1 MKTYKERAN
10 DISRK
15 LKKRRQQRRALGV
28 SAALV
33 VCVLAAVL
41 FVPYRTTPP
50 DVSMYAGSDYYPV
63 IQLFNEY
70 NYTPP
75 AYRNNFEKWG
85 SYLSD
90 KKNVDGDKDLIYDE
104 VWGHPEL
111 VEGELGTEITDN
123 QVDGVYEGD
132 LIKRTDTHIFYLS
145 RNALEIYTIA
155 GEDTERV
162 SLWQLES
169 NEQYDLGGEQE
180 MFLSADGKTVTLV
193 LPYYFNDTYGEGSN
207 MVQVVNLDVS
217 DPGNIKQK
225 GTFYTLGAYR
235 TARYVDGDLL
245 LLSRCASASEPDYD
259 DPSTFVPMVG
269 SSIEDLYPI
278 SGDKIQLPTE
288 MSNGSYT
295 VVTMLD
301 GDTLE
306 ILDAGAVL
314 STYDKEIY
322 VSQERIYVCRSYAMV
337 EEKGNFRY
345 STPMTEISCMG
356 YGPEGLK
363 MLGTFQVEGTVQN
376 QYSMDEYNG
385 IFRVVTT
392 VNQFSYWIG
401 GSQVVD
407 VMTTP
412 GSSASLTCFYVDTWE
427 EAGKLERFAPEGE
440 SVQSVR
446 FEENYAY
453 VCTAVFASDPV
464 FFIDMTDLSNITAKD
479 TGTIDGYS
487 SSLIQLG
494 DGLLMGI
501 GYSEEGGLKVEI
513 YRETEDGVESVCAY
527 ERPVIFATDYKAYYI
542 DRENRYFGI
551 PTLDGYVLLYFNGT
565 ELVELANV
573 PPKFLLDD
581 ARGVVIDQWLYVF
594 GNGYQ
599 GQGLDKSEKEEI

>member
-33 VCVLAAVL
+33 VCILAAVL

-50 DVSMYAGSDYYPV
+50 DVSMYAGSDYYDL
-63 IQLFNEY
+63 IRMLNEY
-70 NYTPP
+70 HYTPP
-75 AYRNNFEKWG
+75 QYRNNFEKWSSSLLSGQGDMG
-85 SYLSD
+85 STPEVFPPLYE
-90 KKNVDGDKDLIYDE
+90 VPVGDQMSI
-104 VWGHPEL
+104 
-111 VEGELGTEITDN
+111 EITDN

-145 RNALEIYTIA
+145 RNVLEIYTIA
-155 GEDTERV
+155 GENTERV

-169 NEQYDLGGEQE
+169 NEQYDLGGERE
-180 MFLSADGKTVTLV
+180 MFMSADGKTVTLV

-207 MVQVVNLDVS
+207 MIQVVNLDVS

-225 GTFYTLGAYR
+225 GTFCTLGAYR

-295 VVTMLD
+295 VVTILD

-337 EEKGNFRY
+337 EENGDFRY

-356 YGPEGLK
+356 YGPDGLK

-392 VNQFSYWIG
+392 VSRNGYLNGYLIGNQ
-401 GSQVVD
+401 
-407 VMTTP
+407 T

-427 EAGKLERFAPEGE
+427 EAGKLERFAPKGE

-453 VCTAVFASDPV
+453 VCTAVLASDPV

-542 DRENRYFGI
+542 DRANRYFGI

-599 GQGLDKSEKEEI
+599 GQGLYKAEKEEI